1 MRLDDD
7 YEDGGGGMP
16 IIYMALL
23 VSAFILAVLGV
34 VIYANK
40 KNNSAKQYKQAAQV
54 QYTEETESEVKDKL
68 YADDLDIWN
77 MYPEDKDD
85 QDYDETEYE
94 SEEVNPSKETEK
106 ETEEESK
113 SEDEKYDDGKHFKI
127 ELADGST
134 EWVTIDS
141 KRTKNNYDFMNLKSV
156 DGKLKY
162 YSGDKVTS
170 FVGADISR
178 YQKNV
183 DFEQIKNSGIEFVM
197 LRVGSR
203 GYQTGQI
210 ALDETFEENIKKA
223 TEAGLDIGAY
233 FYSQAITTTEA
244 IEEANMVINALNGYK
259 LKYPVAFVME
269 PVDNDMARIDS
280 LTKDERA
287 VIAATFLNTVQAA
300 GYKTLLYGN
309 EEWLVKKLD
318 LNNFPTTSIWLADES
333 DMPDYPYQFVMWRY
347 TTTGSVVG
355 ITGDV
360 NMSICFIDYS
370 AQ

>member
-1 MRLDDD
+1 MRFDDD
-7 YEDGGGGMP
+7 YEDNGGGLP
-16 IIYMALL
+16 VIYMALL
-23 VSAFILAVLGV
+23 VSFFILAVLGI
-34 VIYANK
+34 VIYSNK
-40 KNNSAKQYKQAAQV
+40 KNNSGNHYKQMMQA
-54 QYTEETESEVKDKL
+54 TIEETEEETVVRDKL

-77 MYPEDKDD
+77 MYPEHKEESMMESETDYETEEVMPTPSVTPEADEKDKDD
-85 QDYDETEYE
+85 ENHFQIKL
-94 SEEVNPSKETEK
+94 S
-106 ETEEESK
+106 
-113 SEDEKYDDGKHFKI
+113 DGT
-127 ELADGST
+127 T
-134 EWVTIDS
+134 EWVEIDK
-141 KRTKNNYDFMNLKSV
+141 KRTKNTYDFMNLKSV

-162 YSGDKVTS
+162 YSGDKVVS
-170 FVGADISR
+170 FVGVDISR
-178 YQKNV
+178 YQKSV

-223 TEAGLDIGAY
+223 SEAGLDIGAY
-233 FYSQAITTTEA
+233 FYSQAINTTEA

-259 LKYPVAFVME
+259 IKYPVAFVME
-269 PVDNDMARIDS
+269 PVENDMARIDS
-280 LTKDERA
+280 VTKDNRA

-300 GYKTLLYGN
+300 GYKTLLFGD

-318 LNNFPTTSIWLADES
+318 LNNFPTTSIWLSDDS

-355 ITGDV
+355 ISGDV
-360 NMSICFIDYS
+360 NMDICFVDYT